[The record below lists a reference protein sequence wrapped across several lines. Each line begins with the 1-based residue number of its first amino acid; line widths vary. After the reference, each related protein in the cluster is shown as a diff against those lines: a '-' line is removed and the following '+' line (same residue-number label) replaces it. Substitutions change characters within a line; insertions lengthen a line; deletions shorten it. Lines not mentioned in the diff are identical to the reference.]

1 MLETVSTN
9 VGFRQVEI
17 RDTPASEDEFGKAG
31 RYYYINGKTVKLR
44 GVNRHETSPLYGHTV
59 PREQMEEEIMLM
71 KRANINHIR
80 NSHYPEPTYLYYL
93 ADKYGIGFEDE
104 ANIESHDITTASN
117 RSLTRLN
124 GVRPMLHATWRW
136 YAAMSTTPRS

>member
-1 MLETVSTN
+1 M
-9 VGFRQVEI
+9 R
-17 RDTPASEDEFGKAG
+17 
-31 RYYYINGKTVKLR
+31 
-44 GVNRHETSPLYGHTV
+44 TSPLYGHTV

-104 ANIESHDITTASN
+104 ANIESHEYYYGKQSLSHPVEWRPAHVARN
-117 RSLTRLN
+117 MEMVRSHVN
-124 GVRPMLHATWRW
+124 
-136 YAAMSTTPRS
+136 YPRS